1 MIILFKYCADVKNYD
16 SFKDFGYIYII
27 IIIITIIVIIII
39 GFLFLSFSF
48 FDTNRLGLAIPIRD
62 RQSTS
67 WVRQ

>member
-1 MIILFKYCADVKNYD
+1 MKNYD

-67 WVRQ
+67 